1 MCFVSHCWSFL
12 QMFMLSKIGLTTQE
26 CLMTNT
32 LKINKVVNILRLL
45 IIFWRNMLS
54 LFQTN
59 WIFLPNLN
67 ETTIGLW
74 FGTKFEDL
82 LFSPLEKGATLL
94 YDESKSVSHKCKLC
108 LNYIVCSWEGGLTER
123 RGPQKNCWFKVSD
136 GFLKMIY
143 VFTSHIVYIRVPQ
156 SLPE

>member
-12 QMFMLSKIGLTTQE
+12 QLFMLSKIGLTTQE

-74 FGTKFEDL
+74 FGTVWRFAIFTTGEGCDPFIWRIEICFSQMQTMPELYCLFLRRRVDGKTRSTEKLLVQGIWWFFENDL
-82 LFSPLEKGATLL
+82 
-94 YDESKSVSHKCKLC
+94 
-108 LNYIVCSWEGGLTER
+108 R
-123 RGPQKNCWFKVSD
+123 
-136 GFLKMIY
+136 IY
-143 VFTSHIVYIRVPQ
+143 
-156 SLPE
+156 